1 MQQNTKSRIVISGA
15 SGFIGSTL
23 AQSFIALGH
32 EVVGLVRQPENM
44 QENGVKYVQYAF
56 ENTEI
61 PDVFQAGDIF
71 IHCAYS
77 SSTTSADKS
86 IQATNA
92 LLQYARRKG
101 VKQCVFLSS
110 IAATS
115 KSGSS
120 YSLEKSTLE
129 NAFQTEGDIIVRP
142 GLVIGK
148 GGLFYN
154 TFRFMQ
160 RRGILPVF
168 GDGKQIVH
176 YIAIENL
183 VEIIHYLLQQKVT
196 GTFYA
201 VQEKPLSYLDFYTA
215 VGQKTQRK
223 IRIIKLPYWL
233 ILFGVNTIGKM
244 VKLPITKDSIKG
256 LQQIPQLDES
266 LLKQSVY
273 PFHLKSLSE
282 ILDDFQG

>member
-61 PDVFQAGDIF
+61 PDVFQDGDIF

-77 SSTTSADKS
+77 NTTTSNVQS
-86 IQATNA
+86 IQATKA
-92 LLQYARRKG
+92 LLHLARKNG

-115 KSGSS
+115 NSGSS

-154 TFRFMQ
+154 TFRFMK

-233 ILFGVNTIGKM
+233 ILLGVNTIGKI